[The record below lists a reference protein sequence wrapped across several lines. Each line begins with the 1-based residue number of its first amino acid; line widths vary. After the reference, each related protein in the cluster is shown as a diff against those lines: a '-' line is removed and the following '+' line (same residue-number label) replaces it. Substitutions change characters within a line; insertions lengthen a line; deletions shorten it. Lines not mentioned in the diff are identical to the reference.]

1 MSLFGALSSGVSGLS
16 AQSSALGAIADNVTN
31 VNTIG
36 YKSTDVQ
43 FQTLVTA
50 QVSSTKYSP
59 GGVQSAPKTGV
70 DIQGLLQSSTSATD
84 IALSGGG
91 FFVVNEQPTAGTG
104 GLFAYT
110 RAGSFSVDK
119 DGFLRNTAGWYLQG
133 WPLQPAGNNTTGF
146 VTVTEGSDTFIKAY
160 QDTDAIRFLSTIT
173 LSAIPIS
180 NR

>member
-16 AQSSALGAIADNVTN
+16 AESSALGAIADNVTN

-70 DIQGLLQSSTSATD
+70 DIQGLLQSSTSSTD
-84 IALSGGG
+84 VALSGGG
-91 FFVVNEQPTAGTG
+91 FFIVNEQPIAGQG

-119 DGFLRNTAGWYLQG
+119 DGYLKNTWGCYLLG
-133 WPLQPAGNNTTGF
+133 WP
-146 VTVTEGSDTFIKAY
+146 
-160 QDTDAIRFLSTIT
+160 
-173 LSAIPIS
+173 
-180 NR
+180 